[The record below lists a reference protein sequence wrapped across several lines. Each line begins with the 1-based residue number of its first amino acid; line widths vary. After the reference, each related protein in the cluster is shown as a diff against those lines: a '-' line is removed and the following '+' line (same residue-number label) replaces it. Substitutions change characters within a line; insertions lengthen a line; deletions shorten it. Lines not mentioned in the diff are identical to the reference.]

1 MATISGKAGELDI
14 GSSTPVDFTNWTLTY
29 GANIETYAAR
39 SGGGAQ
45 ETAAGLENGTGTIEF
60 MMDTAEPIQSLIS
73 AGDLVT
79 LTLLHTRTGPV
90 QATGQA
96 RIGQQSS
103 GANRDGTMQVVTFP
117 FTCHK
122 SWTLPT

>member
-1 MATISGKAGELDI
+1 MAALSGKAGELDI
-14 GSSTPVDFTNWTLTY
+14 GASTPTDFTNWILTY
-29 GANIETYAAR
+29 GANTETFAAR

-45 ETAAGLENGTGTIEF
+45 ETASGLENGTGTIEF
-60 MMDTAEPIQSLIS
+60 MMNTETPIQSLIS

-79 LTLLHTRTGPV
+79 LTLLHTRPGPV

-96 RIGQQSS
+96 RIGQPTT
-103 GANRDGTMQVVTFP
+103 GANRDGTMQVVSYP

-122 SWTLPT
+122 AWTLPS